1 MRSRLVALAVACALL
16 LTTTGATAGPAVPAR
31 DRRLRARL
39 EAVLAQPELRVQ
51 GRLGVRVTDAAGG
64 VVLDRR
70 GHTPLLP
77 ASTLKLVTAAA
88 ALRTLGPGF
97 RYVTRVAATRQ
108 PDDGVVRGDLV
119 IVGSGDPALATATF
133 ARVEPDRPRT
143 PLEALAGR
151 LRRAG
156 VRRVTGRV
164 VGDAGLF
171 AHEPLAAGWPG
182 RYLYSL
188 DTTRVSGLTV
198 NGGRELFLRGGRL
211 QARPAKDPARE
222 AAALLTE
229 ALADRGVKVAG
240 APAAGRVAGQ
250 GRPAATVARVR
261 SDPLLVLLRHTLQQS
276 DNHMADAIFRTLGS
290 AIVGRGG
297 WSDAGAATRLVLSPL
312 GLDWGGVVIADG
324 SGLSRADRVT
334 AAFLTQLDAGM
345 SGSRL
350 TDSWQRLQ
358 AVAGRSGT
366 LEDRLVGTIAEG
378 RLHGK
383 TGTLTDVRALAGSV
397 EGPGGERVHLAV
409 VANGLDDRAFTRAG
423 ALADELAIR
432 IVAELY
438 DCRRAGRPSPVWRC
452 AG

>member
-1 MRSRLVALAVACALL
+1 MRSRLVAPAVACALV
-16 LTTTGATAGPAVPAR
+16 LTTTGATAGRAVPAR
-31 DRRLRARL
+31 DRRLRAGL
-39 EAVLAQPELRVQ
+39 ETVLAQPELRVQ
-51 GRLGVRVTDAAGG
+51 GRLGVQVSDAGGG
-64 VVLDRR
+64 VVLERR

-97 RYVTRVAATRQ
+97 HYVTRVAATRQ
-108 PDDGVVRGDLV
+108 PHHGVVRGDLV

-133 ARVEPDRPRT
+133 ARVEPERPRT
-143 PLEALAGR
+143 PLEALAGQ

-171 AHEPLAAGWPG
+171 AHEPLATGWPG
-182 RYLYSL
+182 RYLHSL

-198 NGGRELFLRGGRL
+198 NGGRELFLRRGQL

-229 ALADRGVKVAG
+229 ALTDRGVKVAG
-240 APAAGRVAGQ
+240 AAAAGHRRTG
-250 GRPAATVARVR
+250 AAVTVARVR
-261 SDPLLVLLRHTLQQS
+261 SDPLLVLLRYTLQQS

-290 AIVGRGG
+290 AVVGRGG

-312 GLDWGGVVIADG
+312 ELDWGGVVMADG
-324 SGLSRADRVT
+324 SGLSRADRLT

-345 SGSRL
+345 SASRL
-350 TDSWQRLQ
+350 AGSWQRLQ

-397 EGPGGERVHLAV
+397 EGPEGERVHLAV
-409 VANGLDDRAFTRAG
+409 VANGLDYRAFTRAG

-438 DCRRAGRPSPVWRC
+438 GCRRAGRPPAAWRC
-452 AG
+452 PG